1 MPTDDEIYCNCMEEL
16 KHRIAVIDSVLI
28 GSTSTTYPMFDSE
41 LVYLLFR
48 KSLEL
53 IAFSSLTANKVVYS
67 AAYENFANH
76 WNAKRLLE
84 YLEDV
89 NADFYP
95 VAVNPPQTLANG
107 TKSFSLVTE
116 GFLTKDEFVCL
127 YDQCGEILHARNPFA
142 TSRRPAKFS
151 FSPKEWVA
159 RIQNLI
165 RYHVMHLING
175 DKLVAVIPNE
185 GKVYLIRATSLVN
198 V

>member
-76 WNAKRLLE
+76 RNAKRLLE

-127 YDQCGEILHARNPFA
+127 YDQCGEILQRQKSLCYFTQASQVLLQPEGMGGTHSKPHQIPRDAFNK
-142 TSRRPAKFS
+142 RRQIGRS
-151 FSPKEWVA
+151 HSE
-159 RIQNLI
+159 
-165 RYHVMHLING
+165 
-175 DKLVAVIPNE
+175 
-185 GKVYLIRATSLVN
+185 
-198 V
+198 